1 MNSLIQRDYKFKLP
15 AYAFPIQ
22 LHIQMSFVEI
32 NFIKTFECDEKI
44 AMQNIFN
51 GGLLMVDI

>member
-1 MNSLIQRDYKFKLP
+1 MNSLIQKDYKFKLSAY

-32 NFIKTFECDEKI
+32 NFIKTFECDEKL
-44 AMQNIFN
+44 QCKIF
-51 GGLLMVDI
+51 LMKDF